1 MEKMGKYIIKLP
13 NKLSDS
19 LKWIMNLSI
28 FIKNN
33 INLCNLDRKW
43 NNATY
48 FVNVIIL
55 EKTVLYITRNK
66 FKGINLFIKA

>member
-1 MEKMGKYIIKLP
+1 
-13 NKLSDS
+13 
-19 LKWIMNLSI
+19 MNLSI

-55 EKTVLYITRNK
+55 EKTHKLCYTYNQNKYFHKLYI
-66 FKGINLFIKA
+66 NLL